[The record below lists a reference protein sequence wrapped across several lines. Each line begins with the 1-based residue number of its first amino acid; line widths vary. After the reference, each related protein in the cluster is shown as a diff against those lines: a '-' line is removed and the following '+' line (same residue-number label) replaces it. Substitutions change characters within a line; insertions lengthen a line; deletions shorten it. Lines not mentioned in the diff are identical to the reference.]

1 MTPAPPDESV
11 PRQLLLPGRL
21 HHPDRRIRVAVV
33 FGGRSTEH
41 QISCVSAGGVL
52 RALDPE
58 LFDVV
63 PVGITP
69 KGQWVLVGS
78 GTDQLTLSGGTLPS
92 LDESSGAPV
101 VWTADPSRQLS
112 VQPPGQVP
120 EVLGEV
126 DVVFPLL
133 HGPYGED
140 GTIQGLLELAGV
152 PYVGSGVL
160 ASAAAMDK
168 AVTKVMVAAAG
179 IEQAPYVV
187 VTDRQWDD
195 PVARPD
201 VLDRIRALTLPLFV
215 KPARAGSSVGIS
227 RVTSWDD
234 LEDAVDQARRHDPK
248 VVVEQGIVGREV
260 ECGVLVSE
268 DGRRPQASLPAEITV
283 KGDHDFY
290 DFEAKYLDDVTE
302 LTVPADLPV
311 DVTERVRD
319 AACTVFDALGC
330 EDYARVDFFV
340 TDVGRVVL
348 NEINTIPGFTP
359 ISLFP
364 QMWAATGVDY
374 PTLVTRLVRAAL
386 SKRRGLR

>member
-1 MTPAPPDESV
+1 VTSSPPIPPQHDSSG
-11 PRQLLLPGRL
+11 QSD
-21 HHPDRRIRVAVV
+21 HPRIRVAVV

-52 RALDPE
+52 RALDSTVFE
-58 LFDVV
+58 VI

-69 KGQWVLVGS
+69 KGSWVLVS
-78 GTDQLTLSGGTLPS
+78 GETDQLALAHGKLPS
-92 LDESSGAPV
+92 LDDSSGAPV

-112 VQPPGQVP
+112 VQAPGQVP
-120 EVLGEV
+120 EVLGDV

-168 AVTKVMVAAAG
+168 AVTKVLVAAAG

-187 VTDRQWDD
+187 VTDRQWSNT
-195 PVARPD
+195 PERA
-201 VLDRIRALTLPLFV
+201 RALGQIRELQLPVFV
-215 KPARAGSSVGIS
+215 KPSRAGSSVGIM

-234 LEDAVDQARRHDPK
+234 LENAIDEARRHDPK
-248 VVVEQGIVGREV
+248 VVVEQGVMGREI
-260 ECGVLVSE
+260 ECGVLTAL
-268 DGRRPQASLPAEITV
+268 DGSGPEASLPAEITI
-283 KGDHDFY
+283 KGEHDFY
-290 DFEAKYLDDVTE
+290 DFAAKYLDDITE
-302 LTVPADLPV
+302 LTVPADLPAE
-311 DVTERVRD
+311 VTARVRE
-319 AACTVFDALGC
+319 AACAVFDAVGC

-340 TDVGRVVL
+340 TDDGRVVL

-364 QMWAATGVDY
+364 QMWAASGIDY
-374 PTLVTRLVRAAL
+374 PHLVERLVRSAL
-386 SKRRGLR
+386 AKRRGLR

>member
-1 MTPAPPDESV
+1 
-11 PRQLLLPGRL
+11 
-21 HHPDRRIRVAVV
+21 
-33 FGGRSTEH
+33 
-41 QISCVSAGGVL
+41 
-52 RALDPE
+52 
-58 LFDVV
+58 LFEVV

-69 KGQWVLVGS
+69 KGQWVLVS
-78 GTDQLTLSGGTLPS
+78 GETGKLSLSSAGASGQLPS

-112 VQPPGQVP
+112 VQAPGQVP
-120 EVLGEV
+120 EVLGDV

-168 AVTKVMVAAAG
+168 AVTKVMVAATG

-187 VTDRQWDD
+187 VTDRTWQ
-195 PVARPD
+195 RPD
-201 VLDRIRALTLPLFV
+201 SRAGVLEHLRSLTLPLFV

-227 RVTSWDD
+227 RVTAWDE
-234 LEDAVDQARRHDPK
+234 LESAIDMARKHDPK
-248 VVVEQGIVGREV
+248 VVVEQGIVGREI
-260 ECGVLVSE
+260 ECGVL
-268 DGRRPQASLPAEITV
+268 ASLDGSGPEASVPAEITV
-283 KGDHDFY
+283 RGEHEFY

-302 LTVPADLPV
+302 LTVPADLPGEV
-311 DVTERVRD
+311 GERVRQ

-340 TDVGRVVL
+340 TEDGRVVL

-364 QMWAATGVDY
+364 QMWAASGVDY
-374 PTLVTRLVRAAL
+374 PTLVTRLVRTAL
-386 SKRRGLR
+386 AKPRGLR